1 MINEK
6 QYRRLLRE
14 FARTNNMSLSAL
26 SAGVDRK
33 TARKYLKEQRSPEE
47 QRCPHTWRTR
57 ADPLEAIWPEAERRL
72 RAAPE
77 LEAKALFEHLQR
89 FHDESVPD
97 GALRTFQRRVAEWR
111 REHGPE
117 PEVIFAQVHRPG
129 EVMQIDW
136 TRARELNVTVNSR
149 PLDHLFCQ
157 AVLPYSNWQWATR
170 CGSESFLSLRQG
182 LQEALFRLGRVPER
196 LQIDNSS
203 TATHEV
209 RRDGKRDFNAE
220 FLSLVGH
227 FGLSPRTIAVGCPNQ
242 NGDVESHQGHLKRR
256 LNQHLLLRGTRNF
269 DSEGDYDRFVEGVL
283 AAANEH
289 RATKVAEE
297 LAAMKELPPV
307 RLCEFSEED
316 CRVGCHSTVR
326 VRHTVYS
333 VPARYIGERLRARV
347 YEQRVELYR
356 GHERVLEVPRSVGRK
371 PRIDY
376 RHVIDSLLRK
386 PGAFARYRYREE
398 LFPSLTYRRALDRLV
413 EDYGAREGELEYLRL
428 LKLTAELGGAST
440 LDSLLSEYLNQG
452 LRWRTANL
460 RNFLF
465 PREELSL
472 STLESPVDL
481 SVYDGLLAG
490 SEVSDAN

>member
-1 MINEK
+1 
-6 QYRRLLRE
+6 
-14 FARTNNMSLSAL
+14 MSRSAL

-33 TARKYLKEQRSPEE
+33 TARKYLKKQLSPEE
-47 QRCPHTWRTR
+47 QGRPHTWRTR
-57 ADPLEAIWPEAERRL
+57 TDPLAAIWPEAEKRL

-77 LEAKALFEHLQR
+77 LEAKALFEHLQK

-97 GALRTFQRRVAEWR
+97 TALRTFQRRVAEWR
-111 REHGPE
+111 CKHGPE
-117 PEVIFAQVHRPG
+117 PEVIFAQIHRPG
-129 EVMQIDW
+129 ELMQIDW
-136 TRARELNVTVNSR
+136 TRAGALNVTVQSR
-149 PLDHLFCQ
+149 HLDHLFCQ

-209 RRDGKRDFNAE
+209 RRDGKREFNAE

-256 LNQHLLLRGTRNF
+256 LHQHLLLRGSRDF
-269 DSEGDYDRFVEGVL
+269 DSEADYDHFVEGVL
-283 AAANEH
+283 GAANEH
-289 RATKVAEE
+289 RASKVAEE
-297 LAAMKELPPV
+297 LAVMKELPPV

-316 CRVGCHSTVR
+316 CRVGCYSTVR
-326 VRHTVYS
+326 VKHAVYS
-333 VPARYIGERLRARV
+333 VPARYIGQRLRARV

-356 GHERVLEVPRSVGRK
+356 GSEQVLEVPRSVDRK

-376 RHVIDSLLRK
+376 RHVIDALLRK
-386 PGAFARYRYREE
+386 PGAFAAYRYREE
-398 LFPSLTYRRALDRLV
+398 LFPNLTYRRALDRLV
-413 EDYGAREGELEYLRL
+413 ADYGAREGELEYLRL

-440 LDSLLSEYLNQG
+440 LDSLLSECLHQG
-452 LRWRTANL
+452 PPWRTANL
-460 RNFLF
+460 RNYLF
-465 PREELSL
+465 PREEVSL
-472 STLESPVDL
+472 STLDAPVDL
-481 SVYDGLLAG
+481 SVYDGLLAE
-490 SEVSDAN
+490 SEVSDAI

>member
-14 FARTNNMSLSAL
+14 FARTNNMSISAL

-33 TARKYLKEQRSPEE
+33 TARKYVKEKRSPEE
-47 QRCPHTWRTR
+47 QRSPHTWRTR
-57 ADPLEAIWPEAERRL
+57 EDPLEAIWTEAEKRL
-72 RAAPE
+72 RDAPE
-77 LEAKALFEHLQR
+77 LEAKALFDYLR
-89 FHDESVPD
+89 KFHDESVPE

-111 REHGPE
+111 LRHGLE

-136 TRARELNVTVNSR
+136 TRAAELKVTVQSR
-149 PLDHLFCQ
+149 PLVHLFCQ

-170 CGSESFLSLRQG
+170 CCSESLLSLRQG
-182 LQEALFRLGRVPER
+182 LQDALFRLGRVPGR

-203 TATHEV
+203 TATHAV
-209 RRDGKRDFNAE
+209 SRDGKREFNAE
-220 FLSLVGH
+220 FLSLVEH
-227 FGLSPRTIAVGCPNQ
+227 FGLSPRTIAVRCPNQ
-242 NGDVESHQGHLKRR
+242 NGDVEAHQGHLKRR
-256 LNQHLLLRGTRNF
+256 LHQHLLLRGTRNF
-269 DSEGDYDRFVEGVL
+269 DSETDYDRFVEEVL
-283 AAANEH
+283 VAANAP
-289 RATKVAEE
+289 RAAKVAEE
-297 LAAMKELPPV
+297 LSAMKELPPV
-307 RLCEFSEED
+307 RLCDFSEED

-326 VRHTVYS
+326 VRHAVYS
-333 VPARYIGERLRARV
+333 VPARYIGQRLRARV

-356 GHERVLEVPRSVGRK
+356 GPERVLEVPRSVGRK

-376 RHVIDSLLRK
+376 RHVIESLLRK

-398 LFPSLTYRRALDRLV
+398 LFPSLTYRRALDRLM
-413 EDYGAREGELEYLRL
+413 EDHGAREGELEYLRL

-440 LDSLLSEYLNQG
+440 LDSLLSEYIAQG

-460 RNFLF
+460 RSFLF
-465 PREELSL
+465 PREEVSL

-481 SVYDGLLAG
+481 SVYDGLLG
-490 SEVSDAN
+490 ESEVSHAN